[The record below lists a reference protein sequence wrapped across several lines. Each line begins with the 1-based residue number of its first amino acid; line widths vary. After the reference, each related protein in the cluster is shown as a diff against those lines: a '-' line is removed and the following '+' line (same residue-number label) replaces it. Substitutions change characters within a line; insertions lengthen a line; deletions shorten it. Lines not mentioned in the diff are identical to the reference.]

1 MTRQQQPYS
10 KLAGKS
16 NLKLVTSSKTADLR
30 LGGLPAS
37 EEMRPGKYQVCCEG
51 ARLEP
56 IGKGYRAVLQFRV
69 IDGPHDG
76 TALRQWLPAADGGI
90 VAPLGRY
97 AKHCAL
103 ALGRQFTA
111 DDDLGDPAKIFVG
124 RIFFAHVGFRK
135 TERQRG
141 GMASDS
147 NAQRKKD
154 ERDYLRVHELL
165 EQAEL

>member
-1 MTRQQQPYS
+1 MTEFHIRDPKS
-10 KLAGKS
+10 KT
-16 NLKLVTSSKTADLR
+16 NLKLVKSPVATLR

-51 ARLEP
+51 AWLEA
-56 IGKGYRAVLQFRV
+56 IGKGSRAVLQFRV
-69 IDGPHDG
+69 IAGPHDG
-76 TALRQWLPAADGGI
+76 TALRQWLPAAEGGI

-103 ALGRQFTA
+103 ALGRLLTA

-124 RIFFAHVGFRK
+124 RIFFALVGFRK

-165 EQAEL
+165 EQGEL